1 MREKVKGCST
11 HGEPKRVHPRVLLL
25 RLAFDHVPTSRKIV
39 APWPWPCTTNVY
51 IHMMTNTCCEASS
64 ANRNLY
70 RENAHKLNNK
80 AAPLLVNGLSSFFF
94 SLFFSF
100 ILFHFFQLFIQI
112 LQDDYII
119 FLSSL
124 KLHYI
129 KCIIHPVTWVNG
141 VVFLARDLLIESFRG
156 LCRARDNFD

>member
-1 MREKVKGCST
+1 
-11 HGEPKRVHPRVLLL
+11 
-25 RLAFDHVPTSRKIV
+25 
-39 APWPWPCTTNVY
+39 
-51 IHMMTNTCCEASS
+51 MMTNTCCEASS

>member
-1 MREKVKGCST
+1 
-11 HGEPKRVHPRVLLL
+11 
-25 RLAFDHVPTSRKIV
+25 
-39 APWPWPCTTNVY
+39 
-51 IHMMTNTCCEASS
+51 MMTNTCCEASS

-94 SLFFSF
+94 SLFFFFFYSF
-100 ILFHFFQLFIQI
+100 PLLPIIFIFIQI